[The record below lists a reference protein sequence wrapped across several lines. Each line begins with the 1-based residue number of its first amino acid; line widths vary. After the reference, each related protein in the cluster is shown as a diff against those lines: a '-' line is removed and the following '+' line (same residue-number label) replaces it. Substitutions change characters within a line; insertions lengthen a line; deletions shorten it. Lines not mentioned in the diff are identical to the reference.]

1 MLGPSPERHRTTS
14 YARAVIKL
22 VATDLDGTFLQDDLS
37 VSQRTREAV
46 EAVRDLGIPV
56 VPVTARQPVGL
67 RDLAEEAG
75 FRSWAV
81 CSNGGL
87 VINLDTGHRLH
98 EAEVSVAAQTA
109 LVEALESALPGC
121 LYVSVRDG
129 GEQFVPVHGYG
140 DVAAL
145 IDHKRDPLTM
155 GGHSIGDVLALPSLK
170 FIVRHPTVPVPEL
183 LDIVHG
189 LGLTGFGATHSG
201 APFVEIMP
209 DGVSKA
215 TGLARLC
222 AELGIAQDEVMAFGD
237 APNDVEMVGW
247 AGHGVAVAN
256 AAPQVREAAAE
267 VTGSNVEDGVAQVL
281 ERLAARGGSL

>member
-1 MLGPSPERHRTTS
+1 M
-14 YARAVIKL
+14 IKL
-22 VATDLDGTFLQDDLS
+22 VATDLDGTFLRDDLS
-37 VSQRTREAV
+37 VSPRTRRAV
-46 EAVRDLGIPV
+46 DAVRALDIPV
-56 VPVTARQPVGL
+56 VPVTARQPIGL

-87 VINLDTGHRLH
+87 VIDLATGHRLH

-109 LVEALESALPGC
+109 LVEALAEALPGC

-129 GEQFVPVHGYG
+129 GEVFVPVHGYG

-155 GGHSIGDVLALPSLK
+155 GGHPLDHVLAEPSLK
-170 FIVRHPTVPVPEL
+170 FIVRHPEVSVPEV
-183 LDIVHG
+183 LDVVRG

-201 APFVEIMP
+201 APFVEVMP

-215 TGLARLC
+215 TGLTRLC
-222 AELGIAQDEVMAFGD
+222 AELGIEREEVLAFGD
-237 APNDVEMVGW
+237 APNDVELVGW

-256 AAPQVREAAAE
+256 AAPEVLEVAAE
-267 VTGSNVEDGVAQVL
+267 VTSSNVDDGVAVVL
-281 ERLAARGGSL
+281 ERLAAGGGVLDRTAG